1 MFYILLY
8 EYNSDGKEP
17 INIISVVYMKNKTN
31 NVMTK
36 SILTLKIL
44 NGYFFIRYVSELNH
58 NAQALFGTE
67 NPFRSLT
74 AVSRV

>member
-17 INIISVVYMKNKTN
+17 IKMISVVYMKNKTN

-44 NGYFFIRYVSELNH
+44 NVFFFYTIRIW
-58 NAQALFGTE
+58 T
-67 NPFRSLT
+67 
-74 AVSRV
+74 

>member
-17 INIISVVYMKNKTN
+17 IKMISVVYMKNKTN

-36 SILTLKIL
+36 SIYLHKIL

-58 NAQALFGTE
+58 DA
-67 NPFRSLT
+67 
-74 AVSRV
+74 